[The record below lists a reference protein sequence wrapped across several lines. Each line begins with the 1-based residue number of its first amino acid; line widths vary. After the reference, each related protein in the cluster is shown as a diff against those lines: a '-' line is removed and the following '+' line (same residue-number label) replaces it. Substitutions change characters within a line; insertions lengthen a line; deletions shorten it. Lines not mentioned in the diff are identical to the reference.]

1 MEIKRDRVNR
11 TIRITQS
18 AYMKKVLAR
27 FDMAIYSTSP
37 TLMVPGLQLRKEI
50 ILQANKAEVKYY

>member
-18 AYMKKVLAR
+18 AYIKKVLAR
-27 FDMAIYSTSP
+27 FDMAICSSSP
-37 TLMVPGLQLRKEI
+37 TPIVLGLQLRKEI
-50 ILQANKAEVKYY
+50 IL

>member
-18 AYMKKVLAR
+18 AYIKKVLAR
-27 FDMAIYSTSP
+27 FDMATCSTSP
-37 TLMVPGLQLRKEI
+37 TLIVPGLQLRKEI